1 MGLSS
6 SILQA
11 LYYECVPILLSP
23 HWLPPFSGLLDWTKF
38 AAR

>member
-6 SILQA
+6 SKLQA